1 MKPRLIITKIILIS
15 LSFSVCFSNEHKEK
29 KYTGLWPYNPNKDTI
44 VNPGFNDCPKAMGC
58 ECSTN
63 NDCPKNATCEEL
75 FRGNFCI
82 PSIGAKIP
90 RLKAF
95 DQHGELFDLYDLAY
109 QDKPIIIEISTP
121 WPRSSNSLAAWRSY
135 INENIRNEKWWR
147 DKFDIAR
154 DILDNDGVY
163 WVQIM
168 HLNENKNPIEAKD
181 INSWVEKYPHDK
193 IIVLSD
199 PEANMK
205 QWIRPTGY
213 PCLILLEE
221 NMRVK
226 IHALRGVEE
235 AFDGLF
241 DYYNIEY

>member
-1 MKPRLIITKIILIS
+1 
-15 LSFSVCFSNEHKEK
+15 
-29 KYTGLWPYNPNKDTI
+29 
-44 VNPGFNDCPKAMGC
+44 
-58 ECSTN
+58 
-63 NDCPKNATCEEL
+63 
-75 FRGNFCI
+75 
-82 PSIGAKIP
+82 
-90 RLKAF
+90 
-95 DQHGELFDLYDLAY
+95 
-109 QDKPIIIEISTP
+109 
-121 WPRSSNSLAAWRSY
+121 
-135 INENIRNEKWWR
+135 
-147 DKFDIAR
+147 
-154 DILDNDGVY
+154 Y